1 MQSNPL
7 KNQEKPARSS
17 TLRRNLLIT
26 LALLLSIAGQS
37 FLRPQ
42 KTTLQ
47 FERDLLRISTSE
59 HPDLEI
65 PYRNILS
72 VTWIEEPDF
81 GAFTEDT
88 KDILLYGTWEDDN
101 GTSTVSVTPGLPCI
115 AIDTIHGRY
124 MINAESRDKT
134 EKAFE
139 FLGSLFAPT

>member
-1 MQSNPL
+1 MQSYPL
-7 KNQEKPARSS
+7 KNQEKPARAS

-26 LALLLSIAGQS
+26 LALLLIIAGQS

-42 KTTLQ
+42 TTTLQ
-47 FERDLLRISTSE
+47 FERDLLRITTAE

-88 KDILLYGTWEDDN
+88 KDNLLYGTWEDDD
-101 GTSTVSVTPGLPCI
+101 GTSTVSATSDLPCI

-139 FLGSLFAPT
+139 FLSSLFAPT